1 MAELKSILIIVQKM
15 KDFRYSTVGDWLTP
29 TTDQRMVLVADLPD
43 DRMRFALALHEQ
55 VEMDLCLQ
63 HGVSQV
69 EVDRWDWAFK
79 GEGEPGDDPACP
91 YGFEHS
97 AATQIERL
105 YCELSGLDW
114 NDYEKALEE
123 AYNG

>member
-1 MAELKSILIIVQKM
+1 VLKSILVVVQKM
-15 KDFRYSTVGDWLTP
+15 KDFRYSTVGDWLNP

-55 VEMDLCLQ
+55 VEQALCIQ

-69 EVDRWDWAFK
+69 EVDRWDLAFT
-79 GEGEPGDDPACP
+79 GDGEPGDDPACP
-91 YGFEHS
+91 YFNEHA
-97 AATQIERL
+97 AATQIEWL